1 MPTNL
6 GTIMIKQKDP
16 RRWEERAD
24 ARMVQED
31 RSAMANLS
39 PIGYQVEI
47 PHHDIPHDPR
57 RGYGNPLLEGL
68 TDAFFRGV
76 RGKI

>member
-1 MPTNL
+1 
-6 GTIMIKQKDP
+6 MIKQNDP

-31 RSAMANLS
+31 RNAMANLS
-39 PIGYQVEI
+39 PYGYQREI

-57 RGYGNPLLEGL
+57 RGYGHPLME
-68 TDAFFRGV
+68 DMAISFFAGV
-76 RGKI
+76 RGKR